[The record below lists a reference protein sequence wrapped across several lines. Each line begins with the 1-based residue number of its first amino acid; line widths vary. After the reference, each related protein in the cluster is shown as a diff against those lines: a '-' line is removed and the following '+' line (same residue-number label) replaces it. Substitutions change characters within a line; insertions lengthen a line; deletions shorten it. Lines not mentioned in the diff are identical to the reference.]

1 MTQPQRQSG
10 TFAADFEAL
19 QASMRG
25 QALSPTAPDY
35 DTTRKVF
42 NGMIDR
48 RPALIARC
56 AGVSDVM
63 RALEFGVG
71 KSLPISIR
79 CGGHSVPGFSVCEGG
94 VMLDLTPMS
103 SVYVDPAAQRRGIG
117 ARLLSWLCDEAR
129 KREMHALVASIDSEN
144 APSIALFERRGFRE
158 VARLNEV
165 GWKSGRWR
173 TQLLFIR
180 PV

>member
-103 SVYVDPAAQRRGIG
+103 SVYVDPATKT
-117 ARLLSWLCDEAR
+117 ARAEGGVNWGQFDSKPRHSVSPPRVDSFAPL
-129 KREMHALVASIDSEN
+129 ASAD
-144 APSIALFERRGFRE
+144 
-158 VARLNEV
+158 
-165 GWKSGRWR
+165 
-173 TQLLFIR
+173 
-180 PV
+180 

>member
-10 TFAADFEAL
+10 TFAADFETL

-35 DTTRKVF
+35 DATRKVF

-94 VMLDLTPMS
+94 VMLDL
-103 SVYVDPAAQRRGIG
+103 RR
-117 ARLLSWLCDEAR
+117 RCR
-129 KREMHALVASIDSEN
+129 
-144 APSIALFERRGFRE
+144 
-158 VARLNEV
+158 
-165 GWKSGRWR
+165 SGTR
-173 TQLLFIR
+173 
-180 PV
+180 